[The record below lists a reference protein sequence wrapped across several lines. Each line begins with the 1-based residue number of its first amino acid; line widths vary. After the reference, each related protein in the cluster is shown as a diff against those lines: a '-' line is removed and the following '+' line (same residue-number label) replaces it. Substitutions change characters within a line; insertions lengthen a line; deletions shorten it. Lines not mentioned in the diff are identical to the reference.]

1 MVVECGC
8 VILVVV
14 DSSGVIRAFVMT
26 CWSLPPQRPFLGG
39 VWCVVE
45 LMLRCRLLLVKHMPG
60 ASSFS
65 KCIGTW
71 CSKALSLFQRPEHYT
86 QGPEETCKL
95 HQLKSAAQTLGLQ
108 DPVKD
113 PRLKMS
119 GSQVIF
125 LASRPQ
131 AASNRKNKTTL
142 LY

>member
-1 MVVECGC
+1 
-8 VILVVV
+8 
-14 DSSGVIRAFVMT
+14 
-26 CWSLPPQRPFLGG
+26 
-39 VWCVVE
+39 
-45 LMLRCRLLLVKHMPG
+45 MLEVQAAATKQMPG

-65 KCIGTW
+65 KYIGTW

-119 GSQVIF
+119 GSQVG
-125 LASRPQ
+125 
-131 AASNRKNKTTL
+131 SNSGPFAP
-142 LY
+142 